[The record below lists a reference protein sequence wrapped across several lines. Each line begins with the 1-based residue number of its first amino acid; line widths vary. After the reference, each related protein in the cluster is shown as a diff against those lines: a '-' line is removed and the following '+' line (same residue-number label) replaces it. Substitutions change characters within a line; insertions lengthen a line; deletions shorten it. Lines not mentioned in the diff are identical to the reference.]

1 MALTFVPSVMIDR
14 PLITIASASTV
25 NIGAAASDN
34 ISVTGTTTITAFNTI
49 AAGAVRTVTFAGA
62 LTLTHNATT
71 LILPGSANITTAA
84 GDVATFISLGSGNWR
99 CVTYTKASGQ
109 AVVSPPP
116 PSDPT
121 TAQVLTATAGATAL
135 AVGTYSWCYIT
146 AGAKSNNSNYAGS
159 GLRTVGIALDA
170 GTVGSSPFAE
180 GTGPQPAGTWKC
192 MGSFNASYYNVGA
205 TLFMRVA

>member
-1 MALTFVPSVMIDR
+1 MALTQVPSVMIDR
-14 PLITIASASTV
+14 PLVTIASASTV

-34 ISVTGTTTITAFNTI
+34 ISVTGTTTITAFDSI

-135 AVGTYSWCYIT
+135 AVGTYVFALSY
-146 AGAKSNNSNYAGS
+146 AGAKANNTNYAGS
-159 GLRTVGIALDA
+159 SLYTVGLASTSNSSDPTVSE
-170 GTVGSSPFAE
+170 GVGS
-180 GTGPQPAGTWKC
+180 TLAGTWKC
-192 MGSFNASYYNVGA
+192 MSIFKAAYYNQGV
-205 TLFMRVA
+205 TLFLRVA